1 MGAAEVPNSAAPT
14 VFSAERD
21 DAGSRRGGS
30 ELDYIIRGIVEA
42 FRLLFGGDATTYEI
56 ALRSLRVAGSAL
68 AISLVLGV
76 PLGMVVA
83 LNQFPL
89 RRLVVASVN
98 TGMGVPPV
106 VVGLVVA
113 LFLWRS
119 GPFGS
124 LHLMY
129 TVTGM
134 VIAQVLIALPIIAG
148 LSLAALQQL
157 DAGFRLQILS
167 LGAGRFRLFLLLL
180 REIRVPLMAAV
191 MAAFGGIISEVGA
204 VNMVGG
210 NIIGETQV
218 LTTGIMQYVGMGEF
232 ANAMALGVV
241 LIILS
246 FSTNYAMTVIQQRGR
261 HE

>member
-1 MGAAEVPNSAAPT
+1 M
-14 VFSAERD
+14 
-21 DAGSRRGGS
+21 
-30 ELDYIIRGIVEA
+30 RGIAEA
-42 FRLLFGGDATTYEI
+42 IRLLLSGDPTTFEI
-56 ALRSLRVAGSAL
+56 ALRTLRVAVTAL

-76 PLGMVVA
+76 PLGTVVA
-83 LNQFPL
+83 LNRFPL
-89 RRLVVASVN
+89 RRLAVAGVN

-119 GPFGS
+119 GPLGS
-124 LHLMY
+124 LGLMY

-134 VIAQVLIALPIIAG
+134 VIAQVFIAMPIIAG
-148 LSLAALQQL
+148 LSLAAVQQL
-157 DAGFRLQILS
+157 DPGFRLQILS
-167 LGAGRFRLFLLLL
+167 LGAGRLRLFLLLL
-180 REIRVPLMAAV
+180 REIKVPLLAAV

-210 NIIGETQV
+210 NISGETEV

-232 ANAMALGVV
+232 SNAIALGVV

-246 FSTNYAMTVIQQRGR
+246 FSTNYAMTIIQQRGR
-261 HE
+261 RD